1 MKKQKYE
8 SIEKKAVE
16 NNMNDSE
23 NEQVLESISNFLTEE
38 KKEKRQLDIC
48 PYCGGKM
55 ELRFKTDEDYTS
67 LYSGKYGRHRG
78 KFGAD
83 AYMYCSYCM
92 ARSPEFIVK
101 PWMIDMGIV
110 MEHLNKLIDKTIEV
124 RLADEEEES
133 DDE

>member
-1 MKKQKYE
+1 MKK
-8 SIEKKAVE
+8 IA
-16 NNMNDSE
+16 NNKNSSE
-23 NEQVLESISNFLTEE
+23 NEQVLEKISNFLAEE

-55 ELRFKTDEDYTS
+55 ELRFKTEDDYPKRYGQ
-67 LYSGKYGRHRG
+67 YSYSRG

-83 AYMYCSYCM
+83 AYMYCDYCT
-92 ARSPEFIVK
+92 ARSPEFVVK
-101 PWMIDMGIV
+101 PWMIDMDIA
-110 MEHLNKLIDKTIEV
+110 MEHLNKIIDNTISD

>member
-1 MKKQKYE
+1 MKKIAINKNG
-8 SIEKKAVE
+8 SV
-16 NNMNDSE
+16 
-23 NEQVLESISNFLTEE
+23 NEQVLEKTSNFLAEE

-55 ELRFKTDEDYTS
+55 ELRFKTDDDYDS
-67 LYSGKYGRHRG
+67 MYSGKYGRHRG

-83 AYMYCSYCM
+83 AYMYCDWCT
-92 ARSPEFIVK
+92 ARSPEFVVK
-101 PWMIDMGIV
+101 PWMIDMDIT
-110 MEHLNKLIDKTIEV
+110 MEHLNKIIDNTIAD